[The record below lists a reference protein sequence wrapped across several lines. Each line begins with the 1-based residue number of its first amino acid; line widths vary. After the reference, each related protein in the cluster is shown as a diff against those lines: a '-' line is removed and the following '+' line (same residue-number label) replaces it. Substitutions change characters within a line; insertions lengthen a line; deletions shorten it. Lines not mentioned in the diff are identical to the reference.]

1 VKEIT
6 QKIHGRK
13 ASSVMMAHQGAS
25 AFMSAPSK
33 FNNPFQS
40 EAQRRFLW
48 THHPKIAEK
57 WAHEGKNKGLPYHK
71 KK

>member
-1 VKEIT
+1 
-6 QKIHGRK
+6 
-13 ASSVMMAHQGAS
+13 MMAHQGAS